1 MIRNIDLINIIIIN
15 INMIR
20 NCIRKSPSL
29 IKQSSNICYQTK
41 INNFRENRSYG
52 KEKRIEAIQKFYDL
66 TRINPSKNKNIDSQD
81 NSMYHKS
88 LTNMKCKS
96 DFEVCVCL
104 LNGYNSSIC
113 PYVKDS
119 EGGSVCNNYPV
130 NMDNY
135 DYSSKALVE
144 GFNKKWDKKLTI
156 EEYYKTLH
164 F

>member
-1 MIRNIDLINIIIIN
+1 
-15 INMIR
+15 MIR
-20 NCIRKSPSL
+20 NCIQKSPSL

-52 KEKRIEAIQKFYDL
+52 KEMRIESIKKFYDS
-66 TRINPSKNKNIDSQD
+66 TRANKSETPPNSNENIDSHD

-88 LTNMKCKS
+88 LTDK
-96 DFEVCVCL
+96 
-104 LNGYNSSIC
+104 NS
-113 PYVKDS
+113 KKHAH
-119 EGGSVCNNYPV
+119 
-130 NMDNY
+130 NY

-144 GFNKKWDKKLTI
+144 CFNKKWDKKLTI

>member
-1 MIRNIDLINIIIIN
+1 
-15 INMIR
+15 
-20 NCIRKSPSL
+20 
-29 IKQSSNICYQTK
+29 
-41 INNFRENRSYG
+41 
-52 KEKRIEAIQKFYDL
+52 
-66 TRINPSKNKNIDSQD
+66 
-81 NSMYHKS
+81 MYHKS
-88 LTNMKCKS
+88 LTNMKCKG
-96 DFEVCVCL
+96 DFEVCICI
-104 LNGYNSSIC
+104 LNEYKSNIC

-119 EGGSVCNNYPV
+119 KGVSVCNNYPV

>member
-1 MIRNIDLINIIIIN
+1 
-15 INMIR
+15 MIR

-29 IKQSSNICYQTK
+29 IKQSSNISYQTK

-52 KEKRIEAIQKFYDL
+52 KEKRIESIQKFYDL
-66 TRINPSKNKNIDSQD
+66 TRANPYKKTYKIPSKNIDSHD

-119 EGGSVCNNYPV
+119 KTKNNYPV
-130 NMDNY
+130 NMDNH
-135 DYSSKALVE
+135 DYSPKTLVE
-144 GFNKKWDKKLTI
+144 GFNKKWDKELTV

>member
-41 INNFRENRSYG
+41 LNNFRENRSYG
-52 KEKRIEAIQKFYDL
+52 KEKRIESIQKFYDS
-66 TRINPSKNKNIDSQD
+66 TRANPYKILYKNKNIDSHD

-96 DFEVCVCL
+96 DFEVCICI
-104 LNGYNSSIC
+104 LNEYKSNIC

-119 EGGSVCNNYPV
+119 KMIPLNI
-130 NMDNY
+130 
-135 DYSSKALVE
+135 KTLVE
-144 GFNKKWDKKLTI
+144 DFNHKC
-156 EEYYKTLH
+156 KTNMIMTQY
-164 F
+164 FENF